1 MTARLAFASLFVAAA
16 VLARPWQSPVE
27 RWVLG
32 VSVAA
37 VLVLIA
43 WWGGL
48 FLTTRI
54 GRRLAMW
61 WRRVSKGQED
71 KAVDPTAAT
80 VVLRVEPAV
89 EGQLPIVVSY
99 LNRYG
104 IRCDTVRVTHRDI
117 DGTRRSWISLTVAAT
132 DNLAALQARSSRI
145 PLRDTTEVVGR
156 RLADHLREDGWTVT
170 VVDGVDT
177 PLPDPAKETWRGV
190 KDESGYAAAYRVA
203 VTDKLADTL
212 AAVRGLAAREV
223 WTVLEFTGDPSQPQ
237 LAVGCA
243 VHTGERP
250 GVKAPVPGLTPQ
262 RGRHRP
268 ALQAL
273 SPLSAARLDSA
284 PVDALD
290 VLFEGLQATP
300 NNRAALSCS
309 TLRSHA
315 SSTPGRSV
323 KVRMAS
329 T

>member
-1 MTARLAFASLFVAAA
+1 MTARLALASLFGVAA

-32 VSVAA
+32 VSLAA

-54 GRRLAMW
+54 GRLLAMLL
-61 WRRVSKGQED
+61 RNLSKGKGD
-71 KAVDPTAAT
+71 RGFTPAVETI
-80 VVLRVEPAV
+80 VLRVDPAA
-89 EGQLPIVVSY
+89 EAQLPIVVSY

-104 IRCDTVRVTHRDI
+104 IRCDKVRVTHRDV
-117 DGTRRSWISLTVAAT
+117 DGARRSWISLTVAAT

-145 PLRDTTEVVGR
+145 PLRDTAEVVGR
-156 RLADHLREDGWTVT
+156 RLADHLRENGWSVT

-190 KDESGYAAAYRVA
+190 KDESGFAAAYGVA
-203 VTDKLADTL
+203 VTESLADTL
-212 AAVRGLAAREV
+212 AAVRGLPARQV

-237 LAVGCA
+237 LVVGCG
-243 VHTGERP
+243 VHTDERP
-250 GVKAPVPGLTPQ
+250 GAKAPVPGLTPQ

-268 ALQAL
+268 ALRAL
-273 SPLSAARLDSA
+273 SPLSPHRLDGR

-290 VLFEGLQATP
+290 VLFEGPVVEPEIARGTP
-300 NNRAALSCS
+300 V
-309 TLRSHA
+309 A
-315 SSTPGRSV
+315 S
-323 KVRMAS
+323 
-329 T
+329 